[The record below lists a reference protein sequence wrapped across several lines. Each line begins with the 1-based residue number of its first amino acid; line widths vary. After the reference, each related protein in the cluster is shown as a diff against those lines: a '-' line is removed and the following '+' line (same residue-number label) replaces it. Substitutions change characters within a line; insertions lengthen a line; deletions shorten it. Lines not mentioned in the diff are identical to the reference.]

1 MNLTSRDIM
10 IPTTKKYAAFFD
22 LDKTLLSINSGSVLV
37 RESYKRGTMS
47 ISDLLNAIFL
57 SFLYKFNLR
66 DTARIVTGM
75 GRWLNGMTID
85 EMDALA
91 EHVVNKH
98 LIKAM
103 RPEIYSEIKLHRENN
118 AEIVILSS
126 AIVQICKPIGAYI
139 GADNIICTEMETLD
153 GVFTGRAEN
162 KFCFGDEK
170 RIRLIQY
177 CGMRNYNLSEVFYY
191 GDSISDLA
199 ALEVVGHPVCVQ
211 PDRRLSRISNKN
223 GWRIL

>member
-1 MNLTSRDIM
+1 MNLTTRAIM
-10 IPTTKKYAAFFD
+10 DSKAKRYVAFFD

-37 RESYKRGTMS
+37 REAYKTGLMS
-47 ISDLLNAIFL
+47 LSDLLNGVFL

-66 DTARIVTGM
+66 DTALIVSGM
-75 GRWLNGMTID
+75 GRWLKGMTID

-98 LIKAM
+98 LLKAI

-126 AIVQICKPIGAYI
+126 AIVQICKPIGSYI
-139 GADNIICTEMETLD
+139 GADNIICTEMEILD

-177 CGMRNYNLSEVFYY
+177 CEMRNYNLSEAFYY

-211 PDRRLSRISNKN
+211 PDRRLSGISNKN

>member
-1 MNLTSRDIM
+1 MDSKA
-10 IPTTKKYAAFFD
+10 KKYVTFFD

-66 DTARIVTGM
+66 DTARIVSGM
-75 GRWLNGMTID
+75 GRRLKGMTID

-98 LIKAM
+98 LIKAI

-118 AEIVILSS
+118 AEIIILSS

-162 KFCFGDEK
+162 QFCLGDEK

-177 CGMRNYNLSEVFYY
+177 CEMSNYNLSEAFYY

-211 PDRRLSRISNKN
+211 PDRRLSGISNKN

>member
-1 MNLTSRDIM
+1 MDLKAKR
-10 IPTTKKYAAFFD
+10 YVAFFD

-37 RESYKRGTMS
+37 REAYKRGIMS

-57 SFLYKFNLR
+57 SLLYKFHLR
-66 DTARIVTGM
+66 DTSLIVSGM
-75 GRWLNGMTID
+75 GRWLKGMTLD

-98 LIKAM
+98 LIKAI
-103 RPEIYSEIKLHRENN
+103 RPEICSEIKIHRENN

-126 AIVQICKPIGAYI
+126 AIGQICKPIGLYI
-139 GADNIICTEMETLD
+139 GADNIICTEMEVLD
-153 GVFTGRAEN
+153 GVFTGSAEN
-162 KFCFGDEK
+162 KFCFEDEK

-177 CGMRNYNLSEVFYY
+177 CEIRNYNLSEAFYY

-199 ALEVVGHPVCVQ
+199 VLEVVGHPVCVQ
-211 PDRRLSRISNKN
+211 PDRRLSGISNKN

>member
-1 MNLTSRDIM
+1 MNLTTRAIM
-10 IPTTKKYAAFFD
+10 DSKAKKYVAFFD

-37 RESYKRGTMS
+37 REAYKRGIMS

-57 SFLYKFNLR
+57 SLLYKFHLR
-66 DTARIVTGM
+66 DTSLIVSGM
-75 GRWLNGMTID
+75 GRWLKGVTLY

-91 EHVVNKH
+91 EHVVNER
-98 LIKAM
+98 LIKAI
-103 RPEIYSEIKLHRENN
+103 RPEIFSEITIHRENN

-126 AIVQICKPIGAYI
+126 AIVQICKPVGFYI

-162 KFCFGDEK
+162 KFCFEDEK

-177 CGMRNYNLSEVFYY
+177 CEMRNYNLSEAFYY

-211 PDRRLSRISNKN
+211 PDRRLSRISYKN

>member
-1 MNLTSRDIM
+1 MNLTTRAIM
-10 IPTTKKYAAFFD
+10 DSKAKRYVVFFD

-37 RESYKRGTMS
+37 REAYKRGIMS

-57 SFLYKFNLR
+57 SSLYKFNLR
-66 DTARIVTGM
+66 DTSLIVSGM
-75 GRWLNGMTID
+75 GRWLKGMTPV

-91 EHVVNKH
+91 EHVVNKQ
-98 LIKAM
+98 LIKAI
-103 RPEIYSEIKLHRENN
+103 RPEINSEIKIHRENN

-126 AIVQICKPIGAYI
+126 AIVQICKPIGSFI
-139 GADNIICTEMETLD
+139 SADNIICTEMEVQD
-153 GVFTGRAEN
+153 GVFTGSAEN

-177 CGMRNYNLSEVFYY
+177 CEMRNYNLSEAFYY

-199 ALEVVGHPVCVQ
+199 VLEVVGHPVCVQ
-211 PDRRLSRISNKN
+211 PDRRLSVISNKN
-223 GWRIL
+223 GWRTL